1 MAISTFFDHFT
12 ALDSSRWGT
21 ITGGSGS
28 VTQSGSKVTITTPGT
43 TDAAAIYL
51 KENIDIT
58 ASQMIAVCLNW
69 HTTVGGPC
77 IFMID
82 KSGAPIAE
90 SQANFFARGLWM
102 NSSSVAASVGALF
115 FKWDNAAALTHWDT
129 ATAAWTTG
137 SNHWS
142 IRDLSAGDS
151 FIVVFE
157 NDGPNSRWR
166 LHGYVLKSSAWG
178 DAKTQGLVQVALTDW
193 VNWSATRTVSN
204 DVWLVIGDP
213 INSTQATGIDVEW
226 VRTGAEAVEY
236 FALNGKDDGGSYS
249 IKSFRSYDGKFLLP
263 EDRSSNMLSG
273 NVKDPCLVDGGSG
286 TYYLFYRDIANTSVR
301 VATGSSPN
309 GSFTYDTT
317 LISDGSTSFHFP
329 FVVYTPF
336 EGSGYEWQCL
346 VEEIDTSSGIRIEFR
361 LLTASDPSGTWT
373 DHGIVLSY
381 GSGTDKD
388 AHGLIS
394 PFIQHRNAVYEVF
407 YSGFYDSGVAMNGTE
422 TTVSGMRATGAGLTS
437 AGGGLLALVKDGAGA
452 RLPYSNDSEALT
464 ANLSGRTASVASTSG
479 FEVEDMPVFF
489 DQDTTDNNW
498 ALGRIR
504 TYTANTSLTLYS
516 TITGLTTASGA
527 TVFSPLCGP
536 QNIRSIQQRANGDWY
551 VFVTVCQMTKF
562 DTTIGA
568 VFAEFTFLLIV
579 PAGTDLLDMDTS
591 MYSWIDCPSPY
602 LNTFGFGHSAEN
614 LSLVYGALTQST
626 SGNLLG
632 RLMAEGLFVGSE
644 YHA

>member
-58 ASQMIAVCLNW
+58 ESQMIAVCLNW

-166 LHGYVLKSSAWG
+166 LHGRVLKSSAWG

-193 VNWSATRTVSN
+193 VNWSATRAVSN

-226 VRTGAEAVEY
+226 VRTGAEAIEY

-309 GSFTYDTT
+309 GSFTYAAT
-317 LISDGSTSFHFP
+317 LKSDGAKSYHFP
-329 FVVYTPF
+329 YVVYTPW

-346 VEEIDTSSGIRIEFR
+346 VEEIDTSSGIRIELR
-361 LLTASDPSGTWT
+361 LLTCATADGTWT
-373 DHGIVLSY
+373 DRGVVLTY
-381 GSGTDKD
+381 GSGTDED

-394 PFIQHRNAVYEVF
+394 PCILHRNGRYEVW
-407 YSGFYDSGVAMNGTE
+407 YSGFYDPGVSMNGTE
-422 TTVSGMRATGAGLTS
+422 TTVSGMRATGVGLTS
-437 AGGGLLALVKDGAGA
+437 AGGGLLALVKDGQGA
-452 RLPYSNDSEALT
+452 RLPYSDIQTALT
-464 ANLSGRTASVASTSG
+464 ANLTGRTASLTSG
-479 FEVEDMPVFF
+479 TGFGDADMPVFI

-498 ALGRIR
+498 VLAR
-504 TYTANTSLTLYS
+504 AKSLSGSSLSLYS
-516 TITGLTTASGA
+516 TVTGLTTASGA
-527 TVFSPLCGP
+527 TVFHPLSGP
-536 QNIRSIQQRANGDWY
+536 QNIRAIKQQADGSWH
-551 VFVTVCQMTKF
+551 VHVTICQMTKF
-562 DTTIGA
+562 NTTIGD
-568 VFAEFTFLLIV
+568 VFAEFNFLLIV
-579 PAGTDLLDMDTS
+579 PAGTDLLNMSTS
-591 MYSWIDCPSPY
+591 MYSWIDSPTPY

-614 LSLVYGALTQST
+614 LTLVNAALTRTYAARPPFRQPARFFRRS
-626 SGNLLG
+626 
-632 RLMAEGLFVGSE
+632 F
-644 YHA
+644 